1 MNSRVTLRG
10 RWGPRRIGFL
20 LTTVLLS
27 VGIWRSQGPL
37 TVAIVLLLGLV
48 MAYVGVFLERRWLK
62 KRSGNDVP
70 ER

>member
-1 MNSRVTLRG
+1 MNSRVTLGG

-20 LTTVLLS
+20 LTAALLS
-27 VGIWRSQGPL
+27 VGIWRSQGPA
-37 TVAIVLLLGLV
+37 TVAIVLVLGLV

-62 KRSGNDVP
+62 NRPGNDIP